1 MLIVNHIV
9 TKHTSATN
17 SVSSSLKEHAV
28 LKACTRSLHL
38 PYFGTVTVTGVGKVV
53 PSELKTV
60 KVIVR
65 IVVEGSG
72 NERYMKG
79 SNVMDIFLQN
89 GQTNV
94 DRY

>member
-1 MLIVNHIV
+1 M
-9 TKHTSATN
+9 KHTSATKK
-17 SVSSSLKEHAV
+17 VSSSLKQHAV

-38 PYFGTVTVTGVGKVV
+38 PSFGTVTVTGNGKAV
-53 PSELKTV
+53 PSVCKTV
-60 KVIVR
+60 SVIVR

-72 NERYMKG
+72 NERYMNG
-79 SNVMDIFLQN
+79 SNVMDNFLQN